1 MMSITSGIIAMEALD
16 LYDYVHLDEIIRM
29 CGCTENELKFFLE
42 STTFPFTGGSAI
54 RIFLTF
60 KVSLICFV
68 GSHNI

>member
-1 MMSITSGIIAMEALD
+1 MEALD

-42 STTFPFTGGSAI
+42 SNNVPIYWRFRNKDFPN
-54 RIFLTF
+54 F